1 MISKINKFI
10 IICSI
15 SISLLLG
22 QELSALEIMEKVM
35 TNPKPSSSITEINL
49 EIIRYKRGK
58 EKVKIREFT
67 RFQKNYKSGKFKSK
81 FLVRFKKP
89 ITIKGTG
96 LLSWVHQTG
105 KTEQWFFLPKLNTA
119 KRVKAKQKSKSFM
132 GTDFI
137 YEDFESRKIGNDSL
151 VLIGI
156 EYVNGQHTYVVMASP
171 KMSSAYHMRKI
182 WVNSQN
188 WQIIK
193 IEFYSSK
200 SQKEK
205 TLLISDFKM
214 KNGFITPGK
223 MVMEKENGNKT
234 IMKFKNYQTNI
245 GLKDDIFS
253 ESFLI
258 KF

>member
-1 MISKINKFI
+1 MISMINKYF

-15 SISLLLG
+15 SISLVLG
-22 QELSALEIMEKVM
+22 QELSALEIMERVM

-67 RFQKNYKSGKFKSK
+67 RFQKNYLTGKYKSK
-81 FLVRFKKP
+81 SLVRFKKP

-96 LLSWVHQTG
+96 LLSWVHRNG
-105 KTEQWFFLPKLNTA
+105 KTDQWFFLPTLKTA
-119 KRVKAKQKSKSFM
+119 KRVKAKEMSKSFM

-137 YEDFESRKIGNDSL
+137 YEDFESRKIENDSL
-151 VLIGI
+151 ALIGI
-156 EYVNGQHTYVVMASP
+156 EYVNGQHIYVVMASP

-182 WVNSQN
+182 WVNSLD

-193 IEFYSSK
+193 IEFFSSEF
-200 SQKEK
+200 QKEK

-214 KNGFITPGK
+214 KNGFLIPGK
-223 MVMEKENGNKT
+223 MVMEKDNGNKT
-234 IMKFKNYQTNI
+234 IMKFKNYQPNV

>member
-1 MISKINKFI
+1 M
-10 IICSI
+10 
-15 SISLLLG
+15 G
-22 QELSALEIMEKVM
+22 QEMSALEIMGKVM
-35 TNPKPSSSITEINL
+35 ENPKPTSSITEINL
-49 EIIRYKRGK
+49 EIIRIKRGK

-67 RFQKNYKSGKFKSK
+67 RFQKNYITGKFKSK
-81 FLVRFKKP
+81 SLARFKKP
-89 ITIKGTG
+89 LTVKGTG
-96 LLSWVHQTG
+96 LLSWVHRNG
-105 KTEQWFFLPKLNTA
+105 KTDQWFFLPKLKTA
-119 KRVKAKQKSKSFM
+119 KRVKAKERSKSFM

-223 MVMEKENGNKT
+223 MVMEKTNGKKT
-234 IMKFKNYQTNI
+234 IMEINNFKPNV
-245 GLKDDIFS
+245 GLKDEIFS